1 MCQREK
7 KKKECV
13 AECSGSLVPP
23 FPRPPGHLPIDSEG
37 CCTNVTVLWVSILGE
52 QTVYS

>member
-1 MCQREK
+1 MYQRE

-13 AECSGSLVPP
+13 AECSGSLGST
-23 FPRPPGHLPIDSEG
+23 FPLPPGHLPTDSEG